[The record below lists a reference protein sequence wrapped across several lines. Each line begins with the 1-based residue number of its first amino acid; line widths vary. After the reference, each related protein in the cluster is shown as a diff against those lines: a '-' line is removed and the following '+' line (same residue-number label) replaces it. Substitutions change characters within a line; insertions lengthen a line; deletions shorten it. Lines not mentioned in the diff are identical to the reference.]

1 MPEPPLIV
9 TFAALCQLFAWLH
22 GWEQRHVNTLHDT
35 WLRGTPTPDSIVRV
49 PLHYDE
55 RKRQPGNVVRRIV
68 PESAVRAW
76 AEDVG
81 AARGIYVKAPGA

>member
-1 MPEPPLIV
+1 MPNPPLVV
-9 TFAALCQLFAWLH
+9 TWPQLEAAFARLH
-22 GWEQRHVNTLHDT
+22 LGEKRYVDALHDI